1 MAAEHITEET
11 VMARLDEDYP
21 YWATDWADQRTLA
34 ELAAKRLTM
43 EQARKRTIRALWP
56 IVRVTY
62 GLMVRAA

>member
-1 MAAEHITEET
+1 MTTEHVTEET

-21 YWATDWADQRTLA
+21 YWVTDWADQRTLG
-34 ELAAKRLTM
+34 ELATKRLTI

-62 GLMVRAA
+62 GLMSQAA